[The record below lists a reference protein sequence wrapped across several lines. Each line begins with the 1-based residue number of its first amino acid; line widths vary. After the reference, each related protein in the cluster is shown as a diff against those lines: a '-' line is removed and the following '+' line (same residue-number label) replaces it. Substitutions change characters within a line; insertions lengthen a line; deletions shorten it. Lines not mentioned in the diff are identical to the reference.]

1 MGDCVKYVEA
11 TDAKGNI
18 RMVAQPER
26 EFTIAGLVSDVPYEF
41 RVAAVNEVGQGVWSD
56 VSVPIVMNNPDRVS
70 TVSAVTLQVLKFKFC
85 FSVLLRSLLGS
96 RDARI
101 KAVCQF

>member
-26 EFTIAGLVSDVPYEF
+26 EYTIAGLVSDVPYEF

-70 TVSAVTLQVLKFKFC
+70 IMRDRTVVLHIFALMLPF
-85 FSVLLRSLLGS
+85 LRHRICQNCDSSLIS
-96 RDARI
+96 TS
-101 KAVCQF
+101 

>member
-70 TVSAVTLQVLKFKFC
+70 FA
-85 FSVLLRSLLGS
+85 
-96 RDARI
+96 A
-101 KAVCQF
+101 